1 MLTPGPDARSVM
13 IPTTPETIV
22 ERLRDRIRDGSLAP
36 GAPLN
41 QVRLAADLGVSRIPL
56 REALRTLSGEGL
68 IVLPPGQ
75 QGRVVAHSR
84 RDIVD
89 LYDLR
94 LALEP
99 SLAGDIVDGASP
111 AATRTLRR
119 LAQQMLSADQPPAWS
134 RVNRQFHD
142 QMYALVDRPHTLRV
156 VRQAMGLVEPYSHRY
171 VHTLDGADRASV
183 EHVEMVDAIA
193 AGATGRLEDLI
204 RRHLRGARDALLEAV
219 DEP

>member
-1 MLTPGPDARSVM
+1 MTPTA
-13 IPTTPETIV
+13 PETIV
-22 ERLRDRIRDGSLAP
+22 ERLRERIRDGSLAP

-75 QGRVVAHSR
+75 QGRIVAHSR
-84 RDIVD
+84 RDIID
-89 LYDLR
+89 LYNLR

-99 SLAGDIVDGASP
+99 SLADEIIDGASP

-119 LAQQMLSADQPPAWS
+119 LAQQMLGADQPAAWS
-134 RVNRQFHD
+134 RLNQQFHE

-156 VRQAMGLVEPYSHRY
+156 TRQVMGLVEPYSHRY
-171 VHTLDGADRASV
+171 VHTLDGVDRASA
-183 EHVEMVDAIA
+183 EHVEMVDTIE
-193 AGATGRLEDLI
+193 AGAAGRLEDLI
-204 RRHLRGARDALLEAV
+204 RGHLQGARDALLEAV

>member
-1 MLTPGPDARSVM
+1 M

-22 ERLRDRIRDGSLAP
+22 ERLRERIRDGSLAP

-68 IVLPPGQ
+68 IILPAGQ

-84 RDIVD
+84 RDIID

-99 SLAGDIVDGASP
+99 SLADGIVDGASP

-119 LAQQMLSADQPPAWS
+119 LAQQMLGADQPAAWS
-134 RVNRQFHD
+134 RLNQRFHD

-156 VRQAMGLVEPYSHRY
+156 IRQVMGLVEPYSHRY
-171 VHTLDGADRASV
+171 VHALHGVDRASA
-183 EHVEMVDAIA
+183 EHLEMVEAVA
-193 AGATGRLEDLI
+193 AGAAGRLENLI
-204 RRHLRGARDALLEAV
+204 RRHLQSARDALLEAV
-219 DEP
+219 DAP